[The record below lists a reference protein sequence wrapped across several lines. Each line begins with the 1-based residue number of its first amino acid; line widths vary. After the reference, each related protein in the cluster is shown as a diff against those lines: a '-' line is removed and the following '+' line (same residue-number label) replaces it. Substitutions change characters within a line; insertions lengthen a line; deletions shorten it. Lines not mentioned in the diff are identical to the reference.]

1 MSFRDP
7 ARPVVRAA
15 LCSLVLV
22 AVACSDDVEVG
33 GFGGG
38 GGSPTTGPGGE
49 AGGGPT
55 TTTTTTG
62 SEGSGTTVV
71 SSSNSGAG
79 GQGGEGQGGEAGAT
93 STGQGGEGGSGQGGG
108 EPTICGGLAE
118 NGSPTCDDDAWCD
131 YPDAS
136 FCGGDDS
143 TGLCRPRPLDCSESG
158 PVVCGCDGEAYTNV
172 CYANLA
178 GNDRSDAEQTCGAPC
193 GGIAG
198 DACAD
203 DELCQFA
210 DDSCGF
216 TDERGVC
223 VKRPTA
229 ASCATFADAFVPI
242 CACDGQTYENGCEA
256 AAAGFDVWG
265 GEDLCKP

>member
-38 GGSPTTGPGGE
+38 GGSPSSGPGGE
-49 AGGGPT
+49 AGAGPT
-55 TTTTTTG
+55 TSSTTTTG

-79 GQGGEGQGGEAGAT
+79 TGGEGQGGEAGAS
-93 STGQGGEGGSGQGGG
+93 STGQGGEGGAGQGGS
-108 EPTICGGLAE
+108 EPTVCGGLAE
-118 NGSPTCDDDAWCD
+118 DGSPTCDDDTWCD
-131 YPDAS
+131 YPDES

-143 TGLCRPRPLDCSESG
+143 TGLCLPRPLHCSDSG

-178 GNDRSDAEQTCGAPC
+178 GTDLSTDDQECGAPC
-193 GGIAG
+193 EAG
-198 DACAD
+198 VPCAADEFCQYAD
-203 DELCQFA
+203 DN
-210 DDSCGF
+210 CGF
-216 TDERGVC
+216 TDLQPGVC
-223 VKRPTA
+223 VKRPAA
-229 ASCATFADAFVPI
+229 ASCATFPDPFVPI
-242 CACDGQTYENGCEA
+242 CACDGQIYENGCEA
-256 AAAGFDVWG
+256 AAAGSDVWG